1 MLELE
6 QDLLEECSLF
16 LPMIMNRH
24 LVVLLFS
31 KGYPK
36 ESPYFVC
43 KMVLIDILYIANLRN
58 FGIYLEPINDF
69 LGNVIS
75 MLDMSDRYRPRAS
88 AFKRPDLCIS
98 LHFLHKSI

>member
-43 KMVLIDILYIANLRN
+43 KMVLIDILCIANLRKFWN
-58 FGIYLEPINDF
+58 ISGRLEPINDF
-69 LGNVIS
+69 LGNVTS
-75 MLDMSDRYRPRAS
+75 VLDMSDSYHPRAS
-88 AFKRPDLCIS
+88 VF
-98 LHFLHKSI
+98 

>member
-1 MLELE
+1 MFAPSKCVLE

-43 KMVLIDILYIANLRN
+43 KMVLIDILCIANLRKFWN
-58 FGIYLEPINDF
+58 
-69 LGNVIS
+69 IS
-75 MLDMSDRYRPRAS
+75 GTNQ
-88 AFKRPDLCIS
+88 
-98 LHFLHKSI
+98 